1 MDWLWEGI
9 VASTFVQ
16 AVPEILI
23 IAMAALPGAV
33 DRAYIVGSDAGNDE

>member
-1 MDWLWEGI
+1 ML
-9 VASTFVQ
+9 ASTFVQ

-33 DRAYIVGSDAGNDE
+33 DSAYIVGSDAADPE